1 MIQAY
6 AAELAAQMGIKLS
19 HVSVIDGKRL
29 GCRDSHLLQLY
40 AGGRREGALIY
51 QTELDDLQKG
61 IRRAGFETRI
71 RAALSRLN
79 ILLKPE

>member
-6 AAELAAQMGIKLS
+6 AAELASQMGMQLS
-19 HVSVIDGKRL
+19 RVSVIDGKRL

-40 AGGRREGALIY
+40 AGGRMEGALVY
-51 QTELDDLQKG
+51 QTELEDLQKG
-61 IRRAGFETRI
+61 IQRYGLEVKI

-79 ILLKPE
+79 ILLKSE